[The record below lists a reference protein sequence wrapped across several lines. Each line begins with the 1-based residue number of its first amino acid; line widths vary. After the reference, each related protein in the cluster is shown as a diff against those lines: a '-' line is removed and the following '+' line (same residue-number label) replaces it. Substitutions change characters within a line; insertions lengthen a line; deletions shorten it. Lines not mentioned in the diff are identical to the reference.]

1 MNQHSRTTTFSMLML
16 TVAVLSLASCSDGG
30 SSSATSASVTP
41 DAPTAGS
48 CDNAASGMCVEY
60 TGAGY
65 TALSMQGVCES
76 QKLAFLAGACP
87 IEERVGSCLVYKGKR
102 NESHY
107 RYYTGFPGFGIKP
120 KGGVAAAAEEQCT
133 SLKGEWTPS

>member
-1 MNQHSRTTTFSMLML
+1 MNHHSRTTTFFMLML
-16 TVAVLSLASCSDGG
+16 TAAVLPLASCSDGG
-30 SSSATSASVTP
+30 SSGS
-41 DAPTAGS
+41 PTAGS

-65 TALSMQGVCES
+65 TALSMQRVCES

-87 IEERVGSCLVYKGKR
+87 IEGRVGSCLVYKGKR

-133 SLKGEWTPS
+133 SLKGGWTPS